1 VAALIIVP
9 LVAEIGSKM
18 EDPHPN
24 LLIMGAALLCSCAMG
39 LPTSGFPN
47 VTAISLVDDFGE
59 RYLTVGSF
67 ILGGVP
73 SSIFAYLV
81 VVTVGYVL
89 MRILGL

>member
-1 VAALIIVP
+1 
-9 LVAEIGSKM
+9 
-18 EDPHPN
+18 
-24 LLIMGAALLCSCAMG
+24 
-39 LPTSGFPN
+39 
-47 VTAISLVDDFGE
+47 LVDDFGE